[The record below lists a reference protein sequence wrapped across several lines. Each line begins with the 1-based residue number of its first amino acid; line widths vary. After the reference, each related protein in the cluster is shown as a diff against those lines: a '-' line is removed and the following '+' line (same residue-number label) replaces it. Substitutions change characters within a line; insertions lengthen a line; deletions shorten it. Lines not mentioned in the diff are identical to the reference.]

1 MERSWYTRSVASTSA
16 TGPQARF
23 PEAEAARAAAVAR
36 AAPIPSAAMPVG
48 AALRPMRARAAA
60 VALPVVDVDPRLH
73 AARCQT
79 LGRPIVAATR
89 RAPGSAQATAWRPDE
104 EVDAGAL
111 RAVAAAY
118 RAASRAALV
127 SVVMA
132 HGSDPTATRGFGI
145 SSKYPPVR
153 GRANSAWVEFG
164 DFFHIGRTG
173 KLSDAHESFVLKFVS
188 QIHA

>member
-1 MERSWYTRSVASTSA
+1 MNLERSWYTRSVARTSA

-60 VALPVVDVDPRLH
+60 VALTVVDVDPRLH

-89 RAPGSAQATAWRPDE
+89 RVPGSAQATAWRPDE

-111 RAVAAAY
+111 RAAAAAY

-132 HGSDPTATRGFGI
+132 HGSDPTSTRVRDIFKKISATAGLQGADGRAEQ
-145 SSKYPPVR
+145 R
-153 GRANSAWVEFG
+153 GRNLVVIF
-164 DFFHIGRTG
+164 T
-173 KLSDAHESFVLKFVS
+173 SDGQADS
-188 QIHA
+188 